1 MQLRFLFFLGFFT
14 AFNVLSAQADV
25 DSSKIHLEDVT
36 IDFLFNYYEQDGNHS
51 PVTGGQGTESLT
63 NTAPSLLV
71 NIPIDTN
78 RYINYNGGVDY
89 YTTAS
94 SDNINNPYLQV
105 DHVSSAS
112 ASDFRMYSNVGY
124 KQMNGLKNTSYAANL
139 GVSFEF
145 DVSSVSVGAAYAKSS
160 KDKNKEFSI
169 KGSYFFDSWK
179 LIYPI
184 EHRNGTTSILDND
197 QRHSVSLSLVES
209 WVMNKRM
216 NASVN
221 VDLVMQQGL
230 LSTPFHRVYF
240 NDYNQDEFGNLMGDT
255 TSLINSQV
263 EQLPNTR
270 FKIPIGVRWN
280 YYLADFMRVNLY
292 YRFYYDTWNVLG
304 NTAQIELPL
313 LLTKYLRVY
322 PFYRFHHQTAADYF
336 APFAVHDGTAPPSF
350 FTSDFDLS
358 GFTSHRMGLGI
369 SIAPLFGIFNFTTQ
383 KKGNKNM
390 LKSIDLRYS
399 HYRRSDGLV
408 ANLYSLGLSY
418 AIKR

>member
-1 MQLRFLFFLGFFT
+1 MQLRFLLFYGFFT

-124 KQMNGLKNTSYAANL
+124 KQTNGVKNTSYAANL

-169 KGSYFFDSWK
+169 KGV
-179 LIYPI
+179 
-184 EHRNGTTSILDND
+184 IL
-197 QRHSVSLSLVES
+197 
-209 WVMNKRM
+209 
-216 NASVN
+216 
-221 VDLVMQQGL
+221 
-230 LSTPFHRVYF
+230 F
-240 NDYNQDEFGNLMGDT
+240 
-255 TSLINSQV
+255 
-263 EQLPNTR
+263 
-270 FKIPIGVRWN
+270 
-280 YYLADFMRVNLY
+280 
-292 YRFYYDTWNVLG
+292 
-304 NTAQIELPL
+304 
-313 LLTKYLRVY
+313 
-322 PFYRFHHQTAADYF
+322 
-336 APFAVHDGTAPPSF
+336 
-350 FTSDFDLS
+350 
-358 GFTSHRMGLGI
+358 
-369 SIAPLFGIFNFTTQ
+369 
-383 KKGNKNM
+383 
-390 LKSIDLRYS
+390 
-399 HYRRSDGLV
+399 
-408 ANLYSLGLSY
+408 
-418 AIKR
+418 

>member
-1 MQLRFLFFLGFFT
+1 MLS
-14 AFNVLSAQADV
+14 LSAQQSA

-36 IDFLFNYYEQDGNHS
+36 IDFLFNYYEQSGIHS
-51 PVTGGQGTESLT
+51 PVTGGQGTETLT

-78 RYINYNGGVDY
+78 KYISYNGGVDY

-124 KQMNGLKNTSYAANL
+124 KQTNSRKLTSYSANM

-145 DVSSVSVGAAYAKSS
+145 DVASVSVGAGYSKSS
-160 KDKNKEFSI
+160 KDGNKEFNV
-169 KGSYFFDSWK
+169 KGGYFFDSWK

-184 EHRNGTTSILDND
+184 EHRNGNESILDND
-197 QRHSVSLSLVES
+197 KRHSFSLSLVES

-221 VDLVMQQGL
+221 LDLVLQQGL

-240 NDYNQDEFGNLMGDT
+240 NDYNLDEFGNALGDT
-255 TSLINSQV
+255 ASLINSQV
-263 EQLPNTR
+263 EQLPTTR
-270 FKIPIGVRWN
+270 FKVPIGVRWN

-292 YRFYYDTWNVLG
+292 YRFYYDTWNIIG
-304 NTAQIELPL
+304 NTAQIELPIV
-313 LLTKYLRVY
+313 LTKFLRIY
-322 PFYRFHHQTAADYF
+322 PFYRFHHQTSANYF
-336 APFAVHDGTAPPSF
+336 APFAAHDANAQLSY

-358 GFTSHRMGLGI
+358 GFTSHRMGLGV
-369 SIAPLFGIFNFTTQ
+369 SIAPLFGIFNFTTK
-383 KKGNKNM
+383 KKGNQNV